1 MVLRK
6 KIFLFFGGILLLCI
20 TNNVYAQMNEN
31 SFNKGIDYFLKLEQ
45 ACDSAQYAHE
55 LYAIARYCR
64 KLGMYEESKL
74 AGTRAD
80 RILSQ
85 VLSNKTPESKDDF
98 ALYEEELDINIF
110 LLDLLTSRGDQYLDL
125 SLLHMTSE
133 ASTLVIAGYA
143 MCEHLRAGG
152 SQKELHSIYNQLE
165 FPRPEHL
172 DAITR
177 YYWETGKTDRIIKE
191 INKAQK
197 KESWET
203 LPEPE
208 RRVLHRRVEN
218 ACLLPSL
225 SLATLGECLRIAKS
239 MYYPVSVKDILYEQK
254 LPEYFSMY
262 REAAR
267 TCVSCQKPLYALKI
281 YRLIERLIKR
291 AIGDDFSFL
300 LPSEQHELCE
310 VMKPY
315 FEEMQTFA
323 YENRNL
329 EGMIPFLY
337 ENILLMKELFAK
349 PSFQYHRYLSEVN
362 SSSILR
368 MQSLIDSIALDGNSF
383 KIQFP
388 QDKSR
393 WLQNQVIRREQ
404 ERALINYVK
413 KKVSPQFPK
422 IKAWNDIA
430 ASLDSNEAVIEIFS
444 LPYDVVNNGYAAI
457 VFTKNKSPHL
467 ITLPAETVLMGA
479 KNEMLY
485 DNIWVPIKE
494 VIGEC
499 TYLYISSEETL
510 KYLSFASIR
519 NEDKYIID
527 KYNLHYLFSTNDI
540 PRVKSERTHVT
551 SVSPKDIFFFGG
563 AVFNRHPSSQTT
575 MQGFQ
580 YLQGTV
586 DEIESIEKLLSS
598 QWNIH
603 KYMGKDATETA
614 FRNLSGQSLNSAV
627 IHVSTHGFYLLYNPK
642 IQSDILHLD
651 GYSGHKNHLLR
662 TGLAFSGAN
671 SAWNGLQSLGIN
683 DGILTAYEIASMNLS
698 GTELVVLSGCN
709 TGKGDIRYGE
719 GSFSLQRAFRQAG
732 VKSLIISF
740 RDISDKETKELM
752 ADFYRYWQEG
762 INKQNAF
769 IMAQRNMRNKYPNE
783 PHKWASFIFIE

>member
-393 WLQNQVIRREQ
+393 WLQNQVIRQEQ

>member
-6 KIFLFFGGILLLCI
+6 KIFLFFGGILLFCI

-64 KLGMYEESKL
+64 KLGMYEESKF

-85 VLSNKTPESKDDF
+85 VLRNKTPESKDDF

-143 MCEHLRAGG
+143 MCEHLRVGG

-208 RRVLHRRVEN
+208 RRVLRRRVEN

-291 AIGDDFSFL
+291 TIGDDFSFL

-368 MQSLIDSIALDGNSF
+368 TQSLIDSIALDGNSF
-383 KIQFP
+383 KIQSP

-494 VIGEC
+494 AIGEC

-651 GYSGHKNHLLR
+651 GYSGHKNHLLH

>member
-740 RDISDKETKELM
+740 RDISDKENKELM